1 MFAQLMPGYRL
12 FDRLTDSRGK
22 RFNDVLR
29 NLLGWIIQDKFCI
42 SSLDRL
48 NVFLECPVASPRGP
62 WGAYAPQTFS
72 VPPPPMCPPNEISFV
87 HQNA

>member
-48 NVFLECPVASPRGP
+48 NVFLECPVASPRGGRRP
-62 WGAYAPQTFS
+62 KKFAVPTPPQMRS
-72 VPPPPMCPPNEISFV
+72 VLCIKM
-87 HQNA
+87 H